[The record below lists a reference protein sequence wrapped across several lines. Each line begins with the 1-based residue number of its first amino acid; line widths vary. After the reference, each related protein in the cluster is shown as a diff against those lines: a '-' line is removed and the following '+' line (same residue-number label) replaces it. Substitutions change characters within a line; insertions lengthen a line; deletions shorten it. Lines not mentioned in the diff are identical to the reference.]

1 MKKYILDTNIYINF
15 YERYYNIDYFP
26 SFWQNISPILN
37 KHVIVPEIIISE
49 NYQDK
54 WFRDWLETNYR
65 EDIINHKLY
74 ASDWTKVLQH
84 VSLSNMYRNEALT
97 SDKGWAKESI
107 ADPWI
112 IAIALAENYTIVTNE
127 RKNNGLNS
135 KNPSKSVKIPD
146 ICQDLNVKCIDML
159 GFFKDVNLSV

>member
-1 MKKYILDTNIYINF
+1 
-15 YERYYNIDYFP
+15 
-26 SFWQNISPILN
+26 
-37 KHVIVPEIIISE
+37 
-49 NYQDK
+49 
-54 WFRDWLETNYR
+54 
-65 EDIINHKLY
+65 
-74 ASDWTKVLQH
+74 
-84 VSLSNMYRNEALT
+84 MYRNEALT